1 LTVKLCVSISPR
13 TINEASEFIKK
24 AEAQN
29 ADFIEIRLDTLIK
42 QKRILEIPEC
52 SKTPLI
58 ATIKSI
64 EYHGH
69 FSGTETERQKILI
82 DAAKN
87 GFEYVDVD
95 LDTTNQTQLI
105 NSLKQA
111 GTKIIISFHDF
122 LQTPPIT
129 ELNKV
134 LKKELDLGADV
145 CKIVTTAKTIKDNLT
160 TLNFVS
166 ESSKKVD
173 LVCFAMG
180 DKGKPSRLLS
190 PIFGALFTFASLD
203 KKRKT
208 AEGQSTLQEMN
219 LTYKLLGL
227 K

>member
-1 LTVKLCVSISPR
+1 LTIKLCVSVPPR
-13 TINEASEFIKK
+13 TISEASELIKK
-24 AEAQN
+24 AETQH
-29 ADFIEIRLDTLIK
+29 ADFIEIRLDNLK
-42 QKRILEIPEC
+42 KHDHILEIPEC

-82 DAAKN
+82 DAAKS
-87 GFEYVDVD
+87 GFEYVDVAFG
-95 LDTTNQTQLI
+95 TPNQIQLI
-105 NSLKQA
+105 NILKQA
-111 GTKIIISFHDF
+111 GSKIIISFHDF
-122 LQTPPIT
+122 VQTPPIT

-134 LKKELDLGADV
+134 LEEELALGADV
-145 CKIVTTAKTIKDNLT
+145 CKIVTTAKTIKGNLT

-166 ESSKKVD
+166 KTSKKAD

-180 DKGKPSRLLS
+180 EKGKLSRLLS

-203 KKRKT
+203 EKRKT
-208 AEGQSTLQEMN
+208 AEGQLTLQEMN
-219 LTYKLLGL
+219 LAYKLLGL